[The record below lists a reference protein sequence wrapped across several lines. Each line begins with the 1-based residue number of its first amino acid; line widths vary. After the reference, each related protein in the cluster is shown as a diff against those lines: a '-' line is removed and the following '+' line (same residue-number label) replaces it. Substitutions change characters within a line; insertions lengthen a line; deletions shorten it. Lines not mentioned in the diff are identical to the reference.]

1 MKKFI
6 STVQKNIFYVS
17 LIVGMIALVGIVA
30 IFAKKREDDK
40 TSKMMRD
47 DTGVSEKTTDEEF
60 GAYDFGDEDTMGET
74 SRDRR
79 SYIAETEQSKAVQSA
94 VSKNTQEATGKT
106 ENDSEYVLNY
116 DGSESLM
123 WPLRGNI
130 VREFS
135 MDTTVYYETLNEY
148 KVSPEMLIEGNEDDK
163 IIACYRGKITDVG
176 SDPVIGNYIT
186 IDLGG
191 GFLVT
196 YGSLKDIT
204 AHLGEAVQAGDV
216 VATLSTP
223 TKYNTEEGTALYLK
237 ITKDGTP
244 VDPLSLIN

>member
-30 IFAKKREDDK
+30 IFAKKRGDDK

-196 YGSLKDIT
+196 LKDIT